1 MVSFHNNRTVTN
13 IFSCAR
19 RINIV
24 ETNILP
30 KVMHISNAIN
40 IKISVLI
47 FVEVKS
53 QPFNLNGTTQ
63 DQNGQRRRVK
73 LGTAILPDF
82 KIYCKAKI
90 IIIFFKQ
97 PDTRIRVG
105 VQTNG
110 IIQKSS
116 KEDHALHLNWYF
128 IKESITHNSKRPF
141 SSINSVGRNGY
152 LHVEDNVGP
161 LSHIKYRIQFELN

>member
-53 QPFNLNGTTQ
+53 
-63 DQNGQRRRVK
+63 
-73 LGTAILPDF
+73 
-82 KIYCKAKI
+82 
-90 IIIFFKQ
+90 
-97 PDTRIRVG
+97 
-105 VQTNG
+105 
-110 IIQKSS
+110 
-116 KEDHALHLNWYF
+116 
-128 IKESITHNSKRPF
+128 
-141 SSINSVGRNGY
+141 
-152 LHVEDNVGP
+152 
-161 LSHIKYRIQFELN
+161 